1 MKKILCAVLVVI
13 MVLSL
18 AACGNKLK
26 GTYKTEETWGSYVS
40 YTFDGNEV
48 TVKTYVAGVKLLELE
63 GTYEINK
70 DADEITI
77 TYGDEQESDDIIS
90 GTQSFEKGDG
100 YIKIG
105 TTKLYPQT

>member
-1 MKKILCAVLVVI
+1 MKKLLCAVLVVV

-26 GTYKTEETWGSYVS
+26 GTYKSDEAFGSYMT
-40 YTFDGNEV
+40 YTFDGDKV
-48 TVKTYVAGVKLLELE
+48 TVVAYALTMKVMEVQ

-70 DADEITI
+70 DGNEITF
-77 TYGDEQESDDIIS
+77 TYGEGEDTGDAPT
-90 GTQSFEKGDG
+90 GTVAFEKGDG

-105 TTKLYPQT
+105 NSKLYPQE